1 MRRGTR
7 RLALALT
14 LLLPAVLRAQEPE
27 PGPQQEEIRIHSS
40 APPPPRVTGSVS
52 MEVTA
57 VSVGIGVSWGTGILT
72 FQNENHPFR
81 VRGLGM
87 VGVGGNKVRATGTVF
102 NLDRLEE
109 FPGTWAEIDS
119 AAVLGR
125 SASGGISLSNGKVHM
140 ILSGERKGAKLAA
153 GGGVVTIRF
162 AEPEAAPE

>member
-1 MRRGTR
+1 MPHQRA
-7 RLALALT
+7 LALALI
-14 LLLPAVLRAQEPE
+14 LLLPAVVRAQQPE
-27 PGPQQEEIRIHSS
+27 PGPQPEEEIRIHSS
-40 APPPPRVTGSVS
+40 APPAPRVTGSVS

-57 VSVGIGVSWGTGILT
+57 VSVGIGMSWGTGILT
-72 FQNENHPFR
+72 FRNENHPFR

-102 NLDRLEE
+102 NLDRLED

-125 SASGGISLSNGKVHM
+125 SSSGGISLSNGKVHM

-162 AEPEAAPE
+162 AEDEAAPE